1 MHDQT
6 SSSPSDVKRAP
17 GGGVWIPSSLWID
30 RPDALRHIAD
40 RHSSGDISQ
49 EHAGLLRFFAENGY
63 CVFDTLV
70 EEPLLDAV
78 QEDVDRL
85 WRERP
90 HDVAY
95 AYDGPAKR
103 LSSADEARE
112 RRTRYRLHDIHSHAE
127 SCLRLYLLPRV
138 HELVDL
144 MFGEPSVAIQSLYFE
159 YGSQQT
165 LHRDAVVVPTD
176 EPGHLVAAWIA
187 LEDIEPDSGALVYV
201 PGSHL
206 LPCFETAPGE
216 FMFDGRRMGGDVV
229 ERGLAFEAEQEKR
242 CGLEPKV
249 FAAKKGQVLIWH
261 GALRHGG
268 SPVLDES
275 LTRKSFVVHFSTRRT
290 YRDRSLI
297 VSEEDGSPTE
307 LQTRQLVQNGQHA
320 GFQNP
325 MLGAD

>member
-1 MHDQT
+1 M
-6 SSSPSDVKRAP
+6 SNAAPLVVKRAP

-30 RPDALRHIAD
+30 RPDALRDIQARAAH
-40 RHSSGDISQ
+40 GDLSTCDA
-49 EHAGLLRFFAENGY
+49 ELLRFFAEQGY
-63 CVFDTLV
+63 CVFDMGV
-70 EEPLLDAV
+70 EPALLDAV
-78 QEDVDRL
+78 QADVDRL

-90 HDVAY
+90 RDVAY
-95 AYDGPAKR
+95 AYDGPARR
-103 LSSADEARE
+103 LAEAEEARE

-127 SCLRLYLLPRV
+127 SAMRLYLLPRI
-138 HELVDL
+138 HRLVDL

-165 LHRDAVVVPTD
+165 LHRDSVVVPTE

-229 ERGLAFEAEQEKR
+229 ERGLAFEAEQERR

-268 SPVLDES
+268 SPVVDES

-290 YRDRSLI
+290 YRDRSLT
-297 VSEEDGSPTE
+297 VAEADGTSTVMGTRE
-307 LQTRQLVQNGQHA
+307 LVEAAGHV

-325 MLGAD
+325 MLGAPRG

>member
-1 MHDQT
+1 MNA
-6 SSSPSDVKRAP
+6 SAPSLVKRAP

-30 RPDALRHIAD
+30 RPDALRHIQSREAG
-40 RHSSGDISQ
+40 GDVSR
-49 EHAGLLRFFAENGY
+49 EHAELLRFFAANGY
-63 CVFDTLV
+63 CVFDMGVDPT
-70 EEPLLDAV
+70 LLDAV
-78 QEDVDRL
+78 QADVDRL

-90 HDVAY
+90 RDVAY

-103 LSSADEARE
+103 LSEAEEARE
-112 RRTRYRLHDIHSHAE
+112 RKTRYRLHDIHSHAE
-127 SCLRLYLLPRV
+127 SALKLYLLPRI

-165 LHRDAVVVPTD
+165 LHRDSVVVPTE

-187 LEDIEPDSGALVYV
+187 LEDIKPESGALVYV

-229 ERGLAFEAEQEKR
+229 ERGLAFEAEQEQR
-242 CGLEPKV
+242 CGLEPQV

-290 YRDRSLI
+290 YVDRSLT
-297 VSEEDGSPTE
+297 VAEADGNATVMG
-307 LQTRQLVQNGQHA
+307 TRELVQEAGHS

-325 MLGAD
+325 MLGDPRS